1 MDGTERLA
9 RLVPEGLRALGD
21 LLLFL
26 FQRVDAVG
34 ELGGALAEVVHVD
47 PGLFQSVAHLV
58 QLLGLPIQGGG
69 GLFDLLLLGEQLI
82 LQVSRKF
89 PCLLDLLLDV
99 VILLLKE
106 FQALPGVLHRRLLF
120 LVGSDVRLRFGEG
133 LYLFLHGRQLV
144 LGGFEGLAVT
154 AAQLGVQLE

>member
-1 MDGTERLA
+1 MDGTECLA

-82 LQVSRKF
+82 LQVGGKLPR
-89 PCLLDLLLDV
+89 LLDLFLDV
-99 VILLLKE
+99 VVLLLKE
-106 FQALPGVLHRRLLF
+106 LQALPGVLHRRLLL
-120 LVGSDVRLRFGEG
+120 LVGGDVRLRFGEG

-144 LGGFEGLAVT
+144 LGGLEGLAVA
-154 AAQLGVQLE
+154 AAQLCVQLE